1 MNNLKSNARK
11 SIILAAMILGAVV
24 TAFAQQE
31 VDPTWFDPWA
41 PPASTVAAQA
51 KPKVVTHKNRA
62 KASAAST
69 QKTARV
75 RTKHTMTQARA

>member
-1 MNNLKSNARK
+1 MKNLKSNARK
-11 SIILAAMILGAVV
+11 SIILVGMIFGAIV

-41 PPASTVAAQA
+41 PPASTVVAQA
-51 KPKVVTHKNRA
+51 KPKAAHKNHA
-62 KASAAST
+62 KSVPAST

-75 RTKHTMTQARA
+75 RAKHNATQARTS